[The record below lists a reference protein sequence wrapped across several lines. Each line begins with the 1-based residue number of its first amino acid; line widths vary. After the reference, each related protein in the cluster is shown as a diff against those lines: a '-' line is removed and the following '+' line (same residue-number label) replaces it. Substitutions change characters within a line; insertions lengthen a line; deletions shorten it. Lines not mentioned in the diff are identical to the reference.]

1 MADKYMPGLQFQDW
15 NSMSTGGGGGLGS
28 LAALFLADQMG
39 LVDLSNKSQQADIQ
53 NHGILGGLLK
63 NKMMGP
69 KPEGSAP
76 APTSAPGAMAPI
88 APMGNDQLQQAMSMD
103 AGPVA
108 PVAPMAPAAPQAPMA
123 GTPSMENYSSYAPDA
138 SQYASYDPEH
148 IDSSLSN
155 FAKLLLA

>member
-53 NHGILGGLLK
+53 SHGILGGLLK

-69 KPEGSAP
+69 KPEGSVP
-76 APTSAPGAMAPI
+76 APTSKPVGPVSL
-88 APMGNDQLQQAMSMD
+88 MGNDQLQQAMSMD
-103 AGPVA
+103 QAPVA
-108 PVAPMAPAAPQAPMA
+108 PVAPTAPQTPMA
-123 GTPSMENYSSYAPDA
+123 GMPSMSNFASYSPDA
-138 SQYASYDPEH
+138 SQYGSYDPEH
-148 IDSSLSN
+148 IESSLSN